1 MDFGR
6 KILDT
11 ISLQIKSKAP
21 LQDIA
26 KLLSDL
32 KDNLNTQQSESDYLH
47 DSQVLECETDINNY
61 ENRINYAQ
69 NEIQEATVNIG
80 SLSTEKKRLKGSIE
94 NANSQLSILAKRE
107 SILQTNHDQD
117 IQDFD
122 QRVQDHT
129 QVLEALEIII
139 PKLEAITSQDS
150 TPQSVLAELAKI
162 GKSNPIAALVEVA
175 ASLDPEALE
184 TVINKLNEI
193 RNSVQNSLQNDK
205 LHQEESNIN
214 YNNLLSEISNVRESQ
229 IKRIEEDSEALN
241 EAQAKFDQETTRKQD
256 NQNELSVA
264 TDGKNEKQKICL
276 QWEAQYETER
286 EQRYFFFNRQF
297 LFK

>member
-1 MDFGR
+1 M
-6 KILDT
+6 
-11 ISLQIKSKAP
+11 QIKSNAP

-32 KDNLNTQQSESDYLH
+32 KNNLNKQQSESDDLH
-47 DSQVLECETDINNY
+47 DSQLLECATDINNY
-61 ENRINYAQ
+61 ENRISFAQ

-80 SLSTEKKRLKGSIE
+80 SLSTEIKRLKGSIE

-107 SILQTNHDQD
+107 SILHSNHEQD
-117 IQDFD
+117 LQDFN
-122 QRVQDHT
+122 QRVQDHS
-129 QVLEALEIII
+129 QVLEALDIII

-184 TVINKLNEI
+184 RVINKLQDI

-205 LHQEESNIN
+205 LHQEESDNN

-229 IKRIEEDSEALN
+229 AHRIEEDSEALD
-241 EAQAKFDQETTRKQD
+241 EAQTKFDQEAKRKQD
-256 NQNELSVA
+256 SQNEVSIA
-264 TDGKNEKQKICL
+264 TDGKNEKQKICT
-276 QWEAQYETER
+276 QWESQYESER
-286 EQRYFFFNRQF
+286 EQR
-297 LFK
+297 